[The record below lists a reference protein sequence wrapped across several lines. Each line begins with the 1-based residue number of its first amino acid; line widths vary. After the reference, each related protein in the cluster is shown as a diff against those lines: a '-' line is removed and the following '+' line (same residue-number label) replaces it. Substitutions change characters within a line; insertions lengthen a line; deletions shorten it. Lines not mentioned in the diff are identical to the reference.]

1 MQNVMTEIED
11 TCNGGCICSRS
22 EGEKVSPVLDDGV
35 GNLTYGW

>member
-11 TCNGGCICSRS
+11 LVMEACICSRS